1 MSERERER
9 RKRKFYL
16 RERERE
22 EENTRVSERGID
34 GETQCEGVRKREIN
48 KETKS
53 YGWITQFHL
62 LVT

>member
-1 MSERERER
+1 MRERESEGNEN
-9 RKRKFYL
+9 FTW
-16 RERERE
+16 ERERE